1 MKEMMQELRKAS
13 LKAIM
18 EAQDQDTLESLRIK
32 YLGKKGELT
41 GVLRQMGKLSAEE
54 RPQMGQLANQLRS
67 EIEASIEK
75 RRKTLNEALLERKL
89 LEETV
94 DVTLPGKTQPLGHKH
109 PMYNVLDQIKD
120 IFIGMGF
127 EIVDGPEIE
136 LADYNFT
143 KLNIDEGHPSREW
156 TDTFY
161 FTCDTI

>member
-89 LEETV
+89 L
-94 DVTLPGKTQPLGHKH
+94 
-109 PMYNVLDQIKD
+109 
-120 IFIGMGF
+120 
-127 EIVDGPEIE
+127 
-136 LADYNFT
+136 
-143 KLNIDEGHPSREW
+143 
-156 TDTFY
+156 
-161 FTCDTI
+161 